1 MSPPVPSRHR
11 RTVEYVAP
19 IAPTRND
26 PVAAGASQLVGG
38 RWGRH
43 SAEPT
48 SWWWTPI
55 RVALALTILV
65 IVFGYLQKTDCF
77 SPSAYQNEHQ
87 YTRLCYTDTY
97 ALYTNEALNARTNS
111 AGEVT
116 GKTSIPYR
124 DHPVEYPPVIGGL
137 MWTAAEVTIFVHP
150 GDTADVN
157 GAHNAT
163 FFNLTALGL
172 ALCALVSTWTVARL
186 AGRRRVWD
194 AAMVGLSPVL
204 FMYAF
209 TNWDLAAVALA
220 GLGLWAWSRGSPVW
234 AGLLLGVGIATKLY
248 PLFVLLAILMLCAR
262 AGLWR
267 AAAKSV
273 VAAAVGVIV
282 CYLPAILISRS
293 FAFPDSTCSASHPL
307 AGWRWF
313 LSLSQTR
320 GADWG
325 SVWLVAQ
332 HLFHGD
338 GIGNALNAPVA
349 CGASPTTLNIVSS
362 ASVLVVIAG
371 VGALVALAPRR
382 PRVAQI
388 AFLLVAGFIMLNK
401 VDSPQYALW
410 LVPLAVLARPRW
422 ASLLIWQFTEVAL
435 GAANLYTLI
444 ALDHSDQGLPLDTYL
459 WVVVIR
465 DLVLVGLCALVVREA
480 LVPREDIVR
489 RDGVDDPAGGLLDG
503 APDHWLSALSPPGQL
518 MEVDG

>member
-11 RTVEYVAP
+11 RAPEYVEP
-19 IAPTRND
+19 IAPTLED
-26 PVAAGASQLVGG
+26 PVPAGASRLIGG

-43 SAEPT
+43 AGEPT
-48 SWWWTPI
+48 SWWWTPLRI
-55 RVALALTILV
+55 ALAMTVLV
-65 IVFGYLQKTDCF
+65 VVFGYLQKADCF
-77 SPSAYQNEHQ
+77 GPGGYQNEHQ
-87 YTRLCYTDTY
+87 YTRLCYSDTY
-97 ALYTNEALNARTNS
+97 ALYTAEGLNARTNS
-111 AGEVT
+111 AGEVS
-116 GKTSIPYR
+116 GRTSVPYR

-137 MWTAAEVTIFVHP
+137 MWAAAEVTAFVHP
-150 GDTADVN
+150 GESADVA
-157 GAHNAT
+157 GAHNTT

-172 ALCALVSTWTVARL
+172 AVCALISTWTVARL

-194 AAMVGLSPVL
+194 AMMVALSPVL

-220 GLGLWAWSRGSPVW
+220 GLGMWAWSRGSPVW
-234 AGLLLGVGIATKLY
+234 AGLLLGAGIATKFY
-248 PLFVLLAILMLCAR
+248 PLFVLLALLMLCAR

-267 AAAKSV
+267 AAAKAT
-273 VAAAVGVIV
+273 AAAAAGVVI
-282 CYLPAILISRS
+282 CYLPAIAISSS
-293 FAFPDSTCSASHPL
+293 FPFPSASCPTAHPL

-332 HLFHGD
+332 HLFSGD
-338 GIGNALNAPVA
+338 GIGNALNAVPA
-349 CGASPTTLNIVSS
+349 CGASPTTLNIASS
-362 ASVLVVIAG
+362 ATVLVVIAG
-371 VGALVALAPRR
+371 VGLLVALAPRR
-382 PRVAQI
+382 PRVGQI
-388 AFLLVAGFIMLNK
+388 AFLLVAGFVMFNK

-410 LVPLAVLARPRW
+410 LLPLAVLARPRW
-422 ASLLIWQFTEVAL
+422 TSLLIWQFTEVVL

-459 WVVVIR
+459 IVIVVR
-465 DLVLVGLCALVVREA
+465 DLVLAAICALVVREA

-503 APDHWLSALSPPGQL
+503 APDGRLGALQPAL
-518 MEVDG
+518 EV

>member
-1 MSPPVPSRHR
+1 MSAPGPSRHR
-11 RTVEYVAP
+11 WSAEHVEP
-19 IAPTRND
+19 IAPTRD
-26 PVAAGASQLVGG
+26 DAAAAGASRLIGG
-38 RWGRH
+38 RWGRYA
-43 SAEPT
+43 SGRT
-48 SWWWTPI
+48 SWVWTPV
-55 RVALALTILV
+55 RVALGLTILV

-77 SPSAYQNEHQ
+77 SSGGYQNEHQ

-97 ALYTNEALNARTNS
+97 ALYVNEGLNAKTNS
-111 AGEVT
+111 IGVVT
-116 GKTSIPYR
+116 GRTSIPYR
-124 DHPVEYPPVIGGL
+124 DHAVEYPPVIGGL
-137 MWTAAEVTIFVHP
+137 MWAAAEVTVFVHP
-150 GDTADVN
+150 GSVADVD
-157 GAHNAT
+157 GAHNET
-163 FFNLTALGL
+163 FFNITALGL

-204 FMYAF
+204 FMHAF
-209 TNWDLAAVALA
+209 TNWDLAAVALT

-234 AGLLLGVGIATKLY
+234 AGLLLGVGVATKLY
-248 PLFVLLAILMLCAR
+248 PLFVLLALLMLCAR

-273 VAAAVGVIV
+273 VAAAAGVV
-282 CYLPAILISRS
+282 ACYIPAILISKA
-293 FAFPDSTCSASHPL
+293 FEFPDTTCPSRHPL
-307 AGWRWF
+307 SGWRWF

-332 HLFHGD
+332 HLFSGD
-338 GIGNALNAPVA
+338 GVGRALNAQVA
-349 CGASPTTLNIVSS
+349 CGASPTTLNVASS
-362 ASVLVVIAG
+362 ASVVLVVAG

-382 PRVAQI
+382 PRVGQI
-388 AFLLVAGFIMLNK
+388 AFLLVAGFVMLNK

-422 ASLLIWQFTEVAL
+422 ASLLVWQLTEVAL

-444 ALDHSDQGLPLDTYL
+444 SLDHTDQGLPLDTYL
-459 WVVVIR
+459 VVVVLR
-465 DLVLVGLCALVVREA
+465 DIVLTTLCVLVVREA

-503 APDHWLSALSPPGQL
+503 APDAWLAAGVPEPVG
-518 MEVDG
+518 